1 MKTEMRNF
9 KKLPAW
15 KKGMEIVEKVY
26 EVGQDLIDTD
36 KHGYADMMYHA
47 AIDIPSSIAIGS
59 SYESDSEYRIYLRK
73 SLGAC
78 FQLETLLLVT
88 ESQELLDPLDIETLN
103 ELLEEEKRLLMNFMR
118 QLIWRGA

>member
-15 KKGMEIVEKVY
+15 RKGMDIVEKVY
-26 EVGQDLIDTD
+26 EIGQPLIDTD
-36 KHGYADMMYHA
+36 KHGYADLMFHA
-47 AIDIPSSIAIGS
+47 AIDIPSNIAIGS
-59 SYESDSEYRIYLRK
+59 SYESDSEYRTYLRK

-78 FQLETLLLVT
+78 FQLETLTLVT
-88 ESQELLDPLDIETLN
+88 EKQELIDPLDLDVLN
-103 ELLEEEKRLLMNFMR
+103 ELLEDEKKLLMNFMR